1 MVLKNKKKGVIFPI
15 QLLLHNTDFLDYA
28 RSRGSWNPNTDLW
41 IRLAEWKN
49 KGETIVA
56 MEKVTT
62 LP

>member
-1 MVLKNKKKGVIFPI
+1 MHGPGGAGI
-15 QLLLHNTDFLDYA
+15 Q
-28 RSRGSWNPNTDLW
+28 TDLW